1 MTKVVAVT
9 GGIGS
14 GKSEVCK
21 IFAELDV
28 PVVDL
33 DEIAHAMSAPDS
45 TAMQVVRQTFG
56 DDMFEENG
64 QLHRGKLRELVF
76 SDPDALDRL
85 NNIMHPAIREEAIHQ
100 IANYSAHAYTILAI
114 PLLVESP
121 ADWSMIDHVLV
132 VDCSEQTQ
140 LARVMERGLSESM
153 AHAIISA
160 QSDREARLA
169 IADSVIENNQTL
181 HELREK
187 VLEFH
192 ENFSKTCHEIQRVS

>member
-21 IFAELDV
+21 NFIALGV

-33 DEIAHAMSAPDS
+33 DEIAHAMSAPGS
-45 TAMQVVRQTFG
+45 TAMQAVREMFG
-56 DDMFEENG
+56 DGMFDEQG

-76 SDPDALDRL
+76 AEPDALDRL
-85 NNIMHPAIREEAIHQ
+85 NHIMHPAIRAEALRQ
-100 IANYSAHAYTILAI
+100 IAAYAAHPYVVLAI

-140 LARVMERGLSESM
+140 LARVMQRGLSESM
-153 AHAIISA
+153 AQAIIAA
-160 QSDREARLA
+160 QSSRQARLS
-169 IADSVIENNQTL
+169 IADTVIENDQTL
-181 HELREK
+181 DNLRGK
-187 VLEFH
+187 VLDFH
-192 ENFSKTCHEIQRVS
+192 KNFSNTCQ